1 VATLVNGMT
10 RAGLVVR
17 AGGVDD
23 RRTATLELT
32 SAGHAVVGEW
42 QGVNARILA
51 VALGGLPAGSRRRL
65 NSSVPA
71 LRELTSAID
80 AIADAVPPHDNAD
93 LVSNATGRRV
103 RPTDRSQVPFP

>member
-32 SAGHAVVGEW
+32 GAGQMVVSEW
-42 QGVNARILA
+42 QRVNARILA
-51 VALGGLPAGSRRRL
+51 VALGALPAASRRRL

-80 AIADAVPPHDNAD
+80 AIADAATPVPAAGNNTGTAA
-93 LVSNATGRRV
+93 ATG
-103 RPTDRSQVPFP
+103 